1 VAYKGPSKPPATR
14 RTALFQ
20 PHIEPHPKGSEP
32 QEENTMSQN
41 YDRLVSVVQAAR
53 EDVEKAEA
61 GNKAATSR
69 VRKAMQEIKNIA
81 QDIRKEMLEVRDA
94 GTKG

>member
-1 VAYKGPSKPPATR
+1 
-14 RTALFQ
+14 
-20 PHIEPHPKGSEP
+20 
-32 QEENTMSQN
+32 MSQN

-69 VRKAMQEIKNIA
+69 VRKSMQEIKNIA

>member
-1 VAYKGPSKPPATR
+1 VIP
-14 RTALFQ
+14 TAL
-20 PHIEPHPKGSEP
+20 SENQT
-32 QEENTMSQN
+32 QEGKTMSQN

-69 VRKAMQEIKNIA
+69 VRKAMMDIKNIA

-94 GTKG
+94 GKT

>member
-1 VAYKGPSKPPATR
+1 
-14 RTALFQ
+14 
-20 PHIEPHPKGSEP
+20 
-32 QEENTMSQN
+32 MSQN

-69 VRKAMQEIKNIA
+69 VRKAMQDVKNIA

-94 GTKG
+94 GKTP

>member
-1 VAYKGPSKPPATR
+1 
-14 RTALFQ
+14 
-20 PHIEPHPKGSEP
+20 
-32 QEENTMSQN
+32 MSQN

-94 GTKG
+94 GKTS

>member
-1 VAYKGPSKPPATR
+1 
-14 RTALFQ
+14 
-20 PHIEPHPKGSEP
+20 
-32 QEENTMSQN
+32 MSQN

-94 GTKG
+94 GKSS